1 MPTPA
6 SLFWGILLGS
16 IGVGYFIYGKR
27 EQMFV
32 ALFAGVALIALP
44 WFIASTLW
52 LIVVGIVV
60 MALPWL
66 ARY

>member
-27 EQMFV
+27 QQMMV
-32 ALFAGVALIALP
+32 ALLAGVALMVLP

-52 LIVVGIVV
+52 LLVAGVVV
-60 MALPWL
+60 MAVPWFV
-66 ARY
+66 RY